1 MKENNKEF
9 SIISFKYIIEL
20 VNDEEDEVRHETV
33 KTMEELIKN
42 FKSVEVFDLILFYYL
57 DRMA

>member
-42 FKSVEVFDLILFYYL
+42 FKSVEVFDLILFYYY
-57 DRMA
+57 